1 MKSKHILVK
10 ISAVFTILVC
20 ALVCACKAEVVP
32 DTFYKVY
39 YETEHG
45 TAPETK
51 EVRSGTVLKD
61 EDLPAL
67 TAEGYT
73 FEGWYKDSTLITADS
88 KFAVREDTTLKAK
101 WTQIIPE
108 DPPEE
113 EVYYTVSYET
123 EFEDAPPSRK
133 FLAGDPILIGD
144 LYVLAHDGYYFDGW
158 YYNGQKIQ
166 SQYKVTCDMVLVAK
180 WIPYYTVSYESEHG
194 TVPHAKEVLADT
206 VLTAEDLPTLEEG
219 DYTFE
224 GWYIGN
230 TLITAASNYKVTAN
244 VKLTGVWKK
253 DKTNKNLNPF
263 VGLTIHD
270 ASNESNFT
278 LTAQKSGSDY
288 IITATEG
295 YDLYA
300 WAVDNIDDSDNYF
313 YSDEII
319 DAFTTGNFAPVLKQ
333 NTLTFNED
341 NLPPA
346 VVADGTY
353 RIYCQAIKILY
364 DFNGNP
370 LSFSRAGLCFV
381 VIKM

>member
-45 TAPETK
+45 TAPESK
-51 EVRSGTVLKD
+51 SVRSGTVLKA

-88 KFAVREDTTLKAK
+88 KFAVREDITLKAK

-113 EVYYTVSYET
+113 EV
-123 EFEDAPPSRK
+123 
-133 FLAGDPILIGD
+133 
-144 LYVLAHDGYYFDGW
+144 
-158 YYNGQKIQ
+158 
-166 SQYKVTCDMVLVAK
+166 
-180 WIPYYTVSYESEHG
+180 YYTVSYESEHG

-206 VLTAEDLPTLEEG
+206 VLTAEDLPTLEEDG
-219 DYTFE
+219 YTFE

-263 VGLTIHD
+263 VGLTILD
-270 ASNESNFT
+270 TYNESNFT

-300 WAVDNIDDSDNYF
+300 WAVDGIDNSDNYF

-319 DAFTTGNFAPVLKQ
+319 NAFTTGNFAPVLTQ

-353 RIYCQAIKILY
+353 RVYCQAIKIIY
-364 DFNGNP
+364 DFNDNP
-370 LSFSRAGLCFV
+370 VDFSRAGLCFV